1 MRAALLTTH
10 RPQEGAPVHNGP
22 AASFLQRVGRFV
34 LHYLEMCMV
43 MCLGAISLSVLIF
56 GAAALLGYTDLPQR
70 APELTVLII
79 AVNLS
84 LPMAAWM
91 RFRGM
96 AWRPTLEMSG
106 STMVAGLLLIAGYQL
121 GIIAK
126 SSLIELQ
133 TGILAC
139 PLMLA
144 VMLAR
149 FRLYSTS
156 HQRHHAHPAT

>member
-1 MRAALLTTH
+1 MRLLTSH
-10 RPQEGAPVHNGP
+10 SGQERVPVRHGSV
-22 AASFLQRVGRFV
+22 ARFLQPVGRFV

-43 MCLGAISLSVLIF
+43 MCLGAISLSVLVF
-56 GAAALLGYTDLPQR
+56 GAAGLLGYTDLPQR

-79 AVNLS
+79 AINLS

-106 STMVAGLLLIAGYQL
+106 ATMVAGLLLIAGYRR
-121 GIIAK
+121 GIIAQD
-126 SSLIELQ
+126 SLMELQ

-144 VMLAR
+144 VMLVR
-149 FRLYSTS
+149 FPLYSTS

>member
-1 MRAALLTTH
+1 MRTHPNHAGHDRAAVGH
-10 RPQEGAPVHNGP
+10 GPVAGV
-22 AASFLQRVGRFV
+22 LQPVGRFV
-34 LHYLEMCMV
+34 LHYLEMCLV

-79 AVNLS
+79 AINLS

-106 STMVAGLLLIAGYQL
+106 ATMVAGLLLIVGYRL
-121 GIIAK
+121 GIIAQ
-126 SSLIELQ
+126 SSLLELQ

-144 VMLAR
+144 VMLVR
-149 FRLYSTS
+149 FPLYSTS
-156 HQRHHAHPAT
+156 HKRHHAHPAT

>member
-1 MRAALLTTH
+1 
-10 RPQEGAPVHNGP
+10 
-22 AASFLQRVGRFV
+22 
-34 LHYLEMCMV
+34 V

-79 AVNLS
+79 AINLS
-84 LPMAAWM
+84 LPMAVWM

-96 AWRPTLEMSG
+96 AWRPALEMSG
-106 STMVAGLLLIAGYQL
+106 ATMVAGLVLIAGYRL
-121 GIIAK
+121 GIVPQ
-126 SSLIELQ
+126 SSLLDLQ

-144 VMLAR
+144 VMLVR
-149 FRLYSTS
+149 FPLYSTS
-156 HQRHHAHPAT
+156 HNRHHEHPAT